1 MFCVSLPY
9 MKVICAAAL
18 FLFKTS
24 GYELDVMERGPA
36 WVLFLPKAF
45 YPLDVRLVAVTVQKR
60 DGGGLPLIFLHR
72 VLFCSMR
79 EEQSCKIVFFKR
91 AATLD
96 MTKQGSQTPSILFTS
111 TTFIMAPG
119 KKSIALRK
127 KCFCTTLGF
136 PFEKNICTIAFP

>member
-1 MFCVSLPY
+1 M
-9 MKVICAAAL
+9 
-18 FLFKTS
+18 
-24 GYELDVMERGPA
+24 G
-36 WVLFLPKAF
+36 LFLPKAF
-45 YPLDVRLVAVTVQKR
+45 YPLDVMLVAVTVQKR

-79 EEQSCKIVFFKR
+79 EKQSCKIIFFKR

-96 MTKQGSQTPSILFTS
+96 MTKRGSQTPSILFTS

-119 KKSIALRK
+119 KTSIAVRK

-136 PFEKNICTIAFP
+136 PIEKIFLQELFLEKLNLYTRVSQHLQTN